1 MVNSPIDEAGP
12 PPSSDVRK
20 GQGSTQLGKP
30 AFTERFRRRF
40 DDPAFDP
47 AQAEIARI
55 TDLAWDAYAQS
66 RKAPRTRKAGP
77 GYADP
82 DYDLS
87 EDWLAARAAIEAAA
101 ARQRDASATARI
113 LGICGS
119 PRSDETCPAEM
130 SKTFRLVQIAREVVE
145 GAGLEFD
152 LLDLSHLTSEYGRV
166 IYPCK
171 ACVSTAMPLCHWP
184 CSCYPNHAM
193 GQVSD
198 WMNEIYPRW
207 VAAHG
212 ILIVTPVHWNQ
223 VPSVLKLMMDR
234 LVCADGGNPD
244 PTSTQGKDPAKAKE
258 LELKG
263 WHYPRHLAGRGF
275 GIVVHADAEGSA
287 QVRHNLVDWLT
298 SMHLIEAGSAATLDR
313 YVGYYE
319 PYATSHRALDRDLGF
334 QEEVRN
340 VARALIN
347 QVQMMR
353 AGRREPD
360 EELEEPRK
368 K

>member
-1 MVNSPIDEAGP
+1 MANEPGEP
-12 PPSSDVRK
+12 PRHDDVRK
-20 GQGSTQLGKP
+20 GQGSARIDKA
-30 AFTERFRRRF
+30 AFTARFRQHYH
-40 DDPAFDP
+40 DPDFA
-47 AQAEIARI
+47 ASEAAIRHLTEIAW
-55 TDLAWDAYAQS
+55 TNYEQS

-82 DYDLS
+82 DYELS
-87 EDWLAARAAIEAAA
+87 LDWIAARDAIQAADR
-101 ARQRDASATARI
+101 RQRDPAASSRI

-119 PRSDETCPAEM
+119 PRSDETCPGEM
-130 SKTFRLVQIAREVVE
+130 SKTIRLIRLAREVVE
-145 GAGLEFD
+145 GAGMEFD
-152 LLDLSHLTSEYGRV
+152 LLDLSRLAAEYGRI

-184 CSCYPNHAM
+184 CSCYPNHSL
-193 GQVSD
+193 GQVND

-212 ILIVTPVHWNQ
+212 IFIATPVHWNQ
-223 VPSVLKLMMDR
+223 APSVLKLMIDR

-244 PTSTQGKDPAKAKE
+244 PTSTRGKDPAKAKE

-263 WHYPRHLAGRGF
+263 WGYPRHLAGRAF
-275 GIVVHADAEGSA
+275 ALAVHADAEGA
-287 QVRHNLVDWLT
+287 QNVRHALTNWLT
-298 SMHLIEAGSAATLDR
+298 AMHLIEAGSASIDR

-319 PYATSHRALDRDLGF
+319 PYATSHQALDRDEGF

-340 VARALIN
+340 AARALVN
-347 QVQMMR
+347 QVRMLREGR
-353 AGRREPD
+353 AEPD
-360 EELEEPRK
+360 TGLEEPRK